1 MAIAYYA
8 EDIELPAIKKRV
20 VSGWVKAVAETY
32 GKKTGDIS
40 YIFCSDEKILE
51 VNRQYLQHDYYTDI
65 ITFDYTEGNKISGD
79 LFISLDTV
87 RTNAETFHT
96 DYNEELHRT
105 IIHGILHLLGYDHV
119 TPEQE
124 RQMFGLQRQLL
135 LTFFALRHDANVQAT
150 LPAGTP
156 DALALYDAA
165 HGAGRDLDSK

>member
-51 VNRQYLQHDYYTDI
+51 VSCQYLQHDYYRDMM
-65 ITFDYTEGNKISGD
+65 TFDYTEGNKISGD
-79 LFISLDTV
+79 LFVSIDTV
-87 RTNAETFHT
+87 RTNADTLHT

-105 IIHGILHLLGYDHV
+105 IIHGILHLCGINDKG
-119 TPEQE
+119 PGE
-124 RQMFGLQRQLL
+124 RAIMEENENR
-135 LTFFALRHDANVQAT
+135 
-150 LPAGTP
+150 
-156 DALALYDAA
+156 ALAILPEECR
-165 HGAGRDLDSK
+165 G